1 MLSSLIDFEKKRVT
15 GGQSRGD
22 SVQDTQ
28 FWFNDQK
35 FVKLVINHH
44 LADCI
49 QVIFF
54 FVFSSRIALNSTIC
68 SPGLE
73 T

>member
-1 MLSSLIDFEKKRVT
+1 MA
-15 GGQSRGD
+15 GQSRGL
-22 SVQDTQ
+22 QDTQ

-54 FVFSSRIALNSTIC
+54 SLLLSH
-68 SPGLE
+68 
-73 T
+73 